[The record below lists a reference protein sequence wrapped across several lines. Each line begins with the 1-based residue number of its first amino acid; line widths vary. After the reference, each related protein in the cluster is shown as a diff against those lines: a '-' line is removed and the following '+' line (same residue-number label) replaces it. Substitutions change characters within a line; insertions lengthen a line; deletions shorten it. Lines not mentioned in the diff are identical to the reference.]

1 MPELANLNGTFCP
14 IEEAKVSIEDR
25 GFQFA
30 DGVYEVI
37 VFHGDRPVMLEAH
50 LRRLANSCRV
60 IDLKIDFERL
70 DLPGIVREGVR
81 RAGFADTMVYLQLT
95 RGPAPRN
102 HAHPNE
108 YEPTVVLTFKPKP
121 VVSAEKRA
129 AGLSLMTLPDFRWSR
144 CDVKSIALLPNIMAK
159 NEALAKGYDDA
170 VFIGP
175 EGDVRE
181 TSAANLFI
189 IKSGH
194 LLTRPEDRTILP
206 GITRKLIFSCAAQM
220 ELPTRE
226 ARILKDQLLRA
237 DEVFV
242 CSSAIEVVPV
252 VRVDDQPIGDGRPGP
267 LTARLYDHI
276 RKELGIGDPSQ
287 RD

>member
-1 MPELANLNGTFCP
+1 MSRIAYVNGDYVP
-14 IEEAKVSIEDR
+14 HGHAAVHIEDR
-25 GFQFA
+25 GYQFA

-37 VFHGDRPVMLEAH
+37 VFHGHRPVMLEAH
-50 LRRLANSCRV
+50 LRRLANSCRA
-60 IDLKIDFERL
+60 IDLKIDFQRL
-70 DLPGIVREGVR
+70 DLPGIIREGVR

-102 HAHPNE
+102 HAHPND
-108 YEPTVVLTFKPKP
+108 YEPTVVLTFKAKP

-144 CDVKSIALLPNIMAK
+144 CDVKSIALLANIMAK

-181 TSAANLFI
+181 ASAANLFI
-189 IKSGH
+189 IQSGH
-194 LLTRPEDRTILP
+194 LLTRTEDRTILP
-206 GITRKLIFSCAAQM
+206 GITRKLIISCAAQM
-220 ELPTRE
+220 DLPTRE
-226 ARILKDQLLRA
+226 ARILKDQLMSA

-252 VRVDDQPIGDGRPGP
+252 VRVDDQPIGDGRPGRSNRSGRRCP
-267 LTARLYDHI
+267 GPTVRRLGF
-276 RKELGIGDPSQ
+276 RC
-287 RD
+287 R

>member
-1 MPELANLNGTFCP
+1 M
-14 IEEAKVSIEDR
+14 
-25 GFQFA
+25 
-30 DGVYEVI
+30 
-37 VFHGDRPVMLEAH
+37 H
-50 LRRLANSCRV
+50 
-60 IDLKIDFERL
+60 
-70 DLPGIVREGVR
+70 EGVR
-81 RAGFADTMVYLQLT
+81 RAGFADTMIYLQLT

-102 HAHPNE
+102 HAHPDQ
-108 YEPTVVLTFKPKP
+108 YEPTVVLTFKAKP

-159 NEALAKGYDDA
+159 NEALANGYDDA

-181 TSAANLFI
+181 ASAANLFI
-189 IKSGH
+189 IQSGH
-194 LLTRPEDRTILP
+194 LLTRQEDRTILP
-206 GITRKLIFSCAAQM
+206 GITRKLILSCAAQM

-226 ARILKDQLLRA
+226 ARILKDELMSA

-242 CSSAIEVVPV
+242 CSSAIEVVSV

-276 RKELGIGDPSQ
+276 RKELGIGD
-287 RD
+287 RG